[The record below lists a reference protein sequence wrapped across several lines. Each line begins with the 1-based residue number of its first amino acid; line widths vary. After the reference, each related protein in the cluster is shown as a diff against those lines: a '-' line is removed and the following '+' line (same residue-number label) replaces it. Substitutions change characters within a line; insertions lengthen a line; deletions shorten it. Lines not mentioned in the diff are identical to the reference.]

1 MSTQSAARVVPNAE
15 KEGGSKSKKALM
27 RQNYPIRYLLPAY
40 IMLLIFFFV
49 PTILNLI
56 YAFTNWSA
64 YSKTINFVGFSN
76 FIELFK
82 SGNLLRDLRITLIY
96 ALLVAIFQNT
106 FGLLLAVFLEEDTRI
121 NRFARTMFFIPVIM
135 SALAVGYIWQAVLK
149 SDGALNQILSF
160 ITGQNIDIAWLGST
174 TWTIVVVAA
183 IHGWKWMG
191 LSMLI
196 FLAGLKTIDSDVIEA
211 AAIDGANRRQT
222 FWRIKFPLLAP
233 AFTFNVATSL
243 LGSMNGFDIV
253 QATTPQTGTWLGST
267 TEIINL
273 FIWRTFGQ
281 GLYSQS
287 TTMSL
292 VLFIMVMIIAVPLI
306 WYLRRREAKIL

>member
-1 MSTQSAARVVPNAE
+1 MDGHDPKCANLR
-15 KEGGSKSKKALM
+15 AL
-27 RQNYPIRYLLPAY
+27 P
-40 IMLLIFFFV
+40 
-49 PTILNLI
+49 
-56 YAFTNWSA
+56 
-64 YSKTINFVGFSN
+64 
-76 FIELFK
+76 FK

-253 QATTPQTGTWLGST
+253 QATTQGGPGST